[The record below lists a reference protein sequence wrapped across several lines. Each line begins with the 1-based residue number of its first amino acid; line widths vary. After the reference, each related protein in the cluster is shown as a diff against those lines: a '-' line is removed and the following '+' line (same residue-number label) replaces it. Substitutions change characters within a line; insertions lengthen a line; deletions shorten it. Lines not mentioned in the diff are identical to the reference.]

1 MSISGIINIS
11 QTRSALVM
19 EKIQI
24 KSVFFKKLK
33 GLNNVKIEFTK
44 PLTAIMGVNGS
55 GKTTVIHALACIYQ
69 PDGNGENHKFPE
81 FFIPNTD
88 ASWQGSEFTVVNE
101 VEGRNKNRIIAP
113 SKKYEKAFDRWNPR
127 YDSRPKRN
135 VYYIGIDSCMPE
147 IEKSTATSRIG
158 YSSNDRTDRIS
169 KKAVEIAAYILNKDY
184 DVLVDNK
191 YRKKHFL
198 GVSTKSGLKYS
209 SLSMGT
215 GEQRTIKII
224 EKVLNAEPYSLILI
238 DEIDLLLH
246 VCALRRL
253 IEKLNCLARD
263 KHLQIVFTTH
273 SLEML
278 DLKDCICLQ
287 YIDIQRKS
295 DGTSNMLI
303 YSSPNSDIIRNL
315 TGQIS
320 KPINICVEDVYSQ
333 AIVKTLLRKY
343 SISAKASIIK
353 YGSATNA
360 FSLIAGQHMSGTNL
374 TNWLVI
380 LDGDKYTTAD
390 EKETQMK
397 KAYSGT
403 ENDIEQRRSEALTC
417 ISQYKLPDNTAPEE
431 FLYSLLIKCESDNEI
446 VRTALSINA
455 ANDTHHLISHIKE
468 QLQENMDTL
477 ISQIVSMVEH
487 TEEWKVYISPVED
500 WIKSRIDI

>member
-1 MSISGIINIS
+1 
-11 QTRSALVM
+11 M

-24 KSVFFKKLK
+24 RSVFFKKLK
-33 GLNNVKIEFTK
+33 GLHDIKIEFEK

-88 ASWQGSEFTVVNE
+88 ATWQGSEFSVVNE
-101 VEGRNKNRIIAP
+101 LGDTAENRTIVSP
-113 SKKYEKAFDRWNPR
+113 KKYEKAIDRWNPR

-147 IEKSTATSRIG
+147 IEKSTAMSRIR
-158 YSSNDRTDRIS
+158 YSSNNRTDRIS
-169 KKAVEIAAYILNKDY
+169 KKAIEIAAYILNKDY
-184 DVLVDNK
+184 DVLVDNE
-191 YRKKHFL
+191 YHKKHFL

-224 EKVLNAEPYSLILI
+224 EKVLNAEPYSLVLI

-253 IEKLNCLARD
+253 TEKLNDLA
-263 KHLQIVFTTH
+263 KAKNLQIIFTTH
-273 SLEML
+273 SLEIL
-278 DLKDCICLQ
+278 DLKEYVGLQ

-295 DGTSNMLI
+295 NGISNMLV
-303 YSSPNSDIIRNL
+303 YNSPNSDIIRNL
-315 TGQIS
+315 TGGVS
-320 KPINICVEDVYSQ
+320 KPINICVEDIYSQ
-333 AIVKTLLRKY
+333 AIIKTLLRKY
-343 SISAKASIIK
+343 SISSKVSIIK
-353 YGSATNA
+353 FGAATNA

-374 TNWLVI
+374 KNWLVV
-380 LDGDKYTTAD
+380 LDGDRYKTAA
-390 EKETQMK
+390 EKEVQMK

-403 ENDIEQRRSEALTC
+403 ESDIEQRRNEALNC
-417 ISQYKLPDNTAPEE
+417 ITQYNLPENTAPEE
-431 FLYSLLIKCESDNEI
+431 FLYKLLIKCENDNEI

-455 ANDTHHLISHIKE
+455 VNDKHHLISNIKE

-477 ISQIVSMVEH
+477 VSQIVCMVEH
-487 TEEWKVYISPVED
+487 TDEWKAYISTLED
-500 WIKSRIDI
+500 WIKTKIDI

>member
-1 MSISGIINIS
+1 
-11 QTRSALVM
+11 M

-33 GLNNVKIEFTK
+33 GLSNIKIDFDK

-88 ASWQGSEFTVVNE
+88 ASWQGSEFSVINE
-101 VEGRNKNRIIAP
+101 IEDRDKNRILAL
-113 SKKYEKAFDRWNPR
+113 SRKYEKAFDRWNPR

-158 YSSNDRTDRIS
+158 YSSNTRTDKIS
-169 KKAVEIAAYILNKDY
+169 KKAIEIAAYILNKDY
-184 DVLVDNK
+184 DVLVDNE
-191 YRKKHFL
+191 YQNKHFL

-224 EKVLNAEPYSLILI
+224 EKVLNAEAYSLILI

-253 IEKLNCLARD
+253 IEKLNALAKD

-273 SLEML
+273 SLEMF
-278 DLKDCICLQ
+278 DLKDAVCLQ

-295 DGTSNMLI
+295 DGSSNMFV
-303 YSSPNSDIIRNL
+303 YNGPNSDIIKKL

-320 KPINICVEDVYSQ
+320 KPINICVEDSYSQ
-333 AIVKTLLRKY
+333 AIIKTLLRKH
-343 SISAKASIIK
+343 SISSKVSIIK
-353 YGSATNA
+353 FGAASNA
-360 FSLIAGQHMSGTNL
+360 FSLIAGQHMAGTNL
-374 TNWLVI
+374 NNWLVV
-380 LDGDKYTTAD
+380 LDGDKYRTTA
-390 EKETQMK
+390 EKETQMN

-403 ENDIEQRRSEALTC
+403 ESDIEQRRRDALTC
-417 ISQYKLPDNTAPEE
+417 ISQYNLPEKTAPEE
-431 FLYSLLIKCESDNEI
+431 FLYALLIKCGSDNEI

-455 ANDTHHLISHIKE
+455 VNDTHCLISNIKE
-468 QLQENMDTL
+468 ELQENMDTL
-477 ISQIVSMVEH
+477 ISQIVCMVEH
-487 TEEWKVYISPVED
+487 TDEWKAYVAPVED
-500 WIKSRIDI
+500 WIKSRIFI

>member
-1 MSISGIINIS
+1 
-11 QTRSALVM
+11 M
-19 EKIQI
+19 EKIQT

-33 GLNNVKIEFTK
+33 GLNNIKIEFTK

-55 GKTTVIHALACIYQ
+55 GKTTVIHALACVYQ

-88 ASWQGSEFTVVNE
+88 ASWQGSEFSVVNE
-101 VEGRNKNRIIAP
+101 IEDQNKNHIITP

-158 YSSNDRTDRIS
+158 YASNNRTDRIS
-169 KKAVEIAAYILNKDY
+169 KKAAEVAAYILNKDY
-184 DVLVDNK
+184 DLLIDNE
-191 YRKKHFL
+191 YQKKHFL

-253 IEKLNCLARD
+253 IERLNTLAKD

-273 SLEML
+273 SLEIL
-278 DLKDCICLQ
+278 DLKEHVCLQ
-287 YIDIQRKS
+287 YIDVQRKS
-295 DGTSNMLI
+295 DGTSNMLV
-303 YSSPNSDIIRNL
+303 YNSPNSDIIRKL
-315 TGQIS
+315 TGQNS
-320 KPINICVEDVYSQ
+320 KPINICVEDIYSQ
-333 AIVKTLLRKY
+333 AIIKTILRKH

-353 YGSATNA
+353 YGSAANA
-360 FSLIAGQHMSGTNL
+360 FSLIAGQHMAGIDLS
-374 TNWLVI
+374 NWLVV
-380 LDGDKYTTAD
+380 LDGDKYRNLD
-390 EKETQMK
+390 EKEAQMK

-403 ENDIEQRRSEALTC
+403 EVDIEQRRSEALAC
-417 ISQYKLPDNTAPEE
+417 VSQYYLPEHTAPEE
-431 FLYSLLIKCESDNEI
+431 FLYSLLIKCENNNEI
-446 VRTALSINA
+446 VKTALDINA
-455 ANDTHHLISHIKE
+455 VNDTHHLISAIKE

-477 ISQIVSMVEH
+477 VSQIVCMVEH
-487 TEEWKVYISPVED
+487 TEEWKAYISPIEN
-500 WIKSRIDI
+500 WIKSRIDV